1 MQQDE
6 TIYTIAKKAQVS
18 ASTVSRVINNY
29 PYVKKA
35 TRAKVLKLLEQ
46 CNYVPNETA
55 RSLVNQSTKMVG
67 ILISDVRTTHHTD
80 GVYFIEQEFAK
91 HGYSCLIYNTGTDSG
106 KMSSYIQLMS
116 QRKVEGAIFM
126 GSIYQSEDVR
136 KAIETYLPSTPVVLC
151 YGWLEGANTYGIISD
166 EATGICGCMKL
177 LAEKGKRQVAFIANH
192 LTPSNLAK
200 QSGYVQGL
208 QQFFKN
214 EEQLIC
220 IAGDGPQDIYDATIS
235 TIKLHPST
243 DAIIY
248 SEDFLALCGLQALHD
263 MGMEVPGSI
272 AVVGVN
278 NSRYAKISIPPLTSL
293 DIMIYD
299 TSLTAVR
306 NLVSIFNGEHV
317 NKKMLI
323 CSEIVQRKST

>member
-6 TIYTIAKKAQVS
+6 TIYTIADKAKVS

-55 RSLVNQSTKMVG
+55 RSLVNQSTKMVA

-91 HGYSCLIYNTGTDSG
+91 YGYSCLIYNTGTDAREMSG
-106 KMSSYIQLMS
+106 YIQLMS

-126 GSIYQSEDVR
+126 GSVYQNEEVR
-136 KAIETYLPSTPVVLC
+136 KAIETYLPSTPIVLC
-151 YGWLEGANTYGIISD
+151 YGFLEGSNIFGIISD
-166 EATGICGCMKL
+166 EAIGICNCMKL
-177 LAEKGKRQVAFIANH
+177 LAGKGKKHVAFIANH
-192 LTPSNLAK
+192 ITPSNLSK
-200 QSGYVQGL
+200 QAGYEQGL
-208 QQFFKN
+208 SMYFPDAKP
-214 EEQLIC
+214 IID
-220 IAGDGPQDIYDATIS
+220 IAGDEPQDIYDATQAVMR
-235 TIKLHPST
+235 KQPET
-243 DAIIY
+243 DAIVY
-248 SEDFLALCGLQALHD
+248 SEDFLALCGLQGLND
-263 MGMEVPGSI
+263 LSKSVPKDV

-278 NSRYAKISIPPLTSL
+278 NSKYAKISIPALTSL

-306 NLVSIFNGEHV
+306 NLISIFKGEHV